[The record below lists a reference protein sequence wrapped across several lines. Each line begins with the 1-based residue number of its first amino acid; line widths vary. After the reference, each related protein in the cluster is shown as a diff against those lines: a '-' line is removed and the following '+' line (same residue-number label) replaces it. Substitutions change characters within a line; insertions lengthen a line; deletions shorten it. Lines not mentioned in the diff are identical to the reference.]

1 MQKFKMILAS
11 GSPRRKEILK
21 EAGYN
26 FDVIPSYATEEAKYK
41 RPAYYVQEL
50 AAVKVKDVCDRVLSE
65 TKLYENGK
73 YRKGEVIILGA
84 DTVVCLYDDILGKPK
99 NEKDAFNMIKSLSG
113 KKHCVYTGISLI
125 RAVDGK
131 VVKRRTTYLRT
142 GVNVAELSD
151 DEINEYIKTGE
162 CMDKAGAYAIQ
173 GKFAK
178 HIERIEGNYHNVVGL
193 PINEVYKLI
202 NTIRG
207 V

>member
-26 FDVIPSYATEEAKYK
+26 FDVIPSDATEEAKYK